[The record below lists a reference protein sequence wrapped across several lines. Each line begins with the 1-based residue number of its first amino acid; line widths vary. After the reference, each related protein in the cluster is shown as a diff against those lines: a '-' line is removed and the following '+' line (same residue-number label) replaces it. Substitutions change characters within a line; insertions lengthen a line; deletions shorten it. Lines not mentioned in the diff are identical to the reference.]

1 MSGAGF
7 HPISDSLTRD
17 DRPTGDVHPSPNP
30 KALCPYIPPQKSQ
43 VRLEGKSHTR
53 VRELLE
59 NHVFNKSYYYKY
71 GIKKKYHRLVPS
83 PRPDP

>member
-1 MSGAGF
+1 M
-7 HPISDSLTRD
+7 
-17 DRPTGDVHPSPNP
+17 
-30 KALCPYIPPQKSQ
+30 PYISLQKSQ

-53 VRELLE
+53 VRELFE
-59 NHVFNKSYYYKY
+59 NRVFNKSYYYYKY